1 MQYAAAFLIV
11 IVTLLWGTWAFL
23 SARTAVT
30 KLGPLQQHELTTG
43 EHSPFDIAKVQP
55 DGTSG
60 SACSTNQI
68 LVPHCALKMINESA
82 QLALICSG
90 NWRSDRQ

>member
-30 KLGPLQQHELTTG
+30 KLGPLQQQELTTG

-55 DGTSG
+55 DGTSVFAG
-60 SACSTNQI
+60 RAAPILLSLCLQTMNQ
-68 LVPHCALKMINESA
+68 SGQQA
-82 QLALICSG
+82 QI
-90 NWRSDRQ
+90 